1 MGEMH
6 NKINKQDYLQY
17 FLVQRDPQIFGFNIN
32 VFSTFKRI
40 VTFGCL
46 IVGQELTT
54 KAKFIT
60 LFETE
65 EELRQRVNTIKNN
78 SEYYDREVYPEL
90 FEEIDDI

>member
-1 MGEMH
+1 MEH
-6 NKINKQDYLQY
+6 NRIEKQDYLQY

-32 VFSTFKRI
+32 VFGNFKKI
-40 VTFGCL
+40 VTFGIL
-46 IVGQELTT
+46 NVGQSLTT

-90 FEEIDDI
+90 FE

>member
-1 MGEMH
+1 MAVLH
-6 NKINKQDYLQY
+6 NKIEKQDYLQY

-32 VFSTFKRI
+32 VFGTFKRI

-46 IVGQELTT
+46 RIGQELTT

-65 EELRQRVNTIKNN
+65 EELRQMVNTIKGND
-78 SEYYDREVYPEL
+78 EYYDREVYPEL
-90 FEEIDDI
+90 FEDN

>member
-1 MGEMH
+1 MAELH
-6 NKINKQDYLQY
+6 NKIDKQNYIQY

-32 VFSTFKRI
+32 VFGTFKRI

-65 EELRQRVNTIKNN
+65 EELRQKVNTIKGN

-90 FEEIDDI
+90 FEEN

>member
-1 MGEMH
+1 MAELH
-6 NKINKQDYLQY
+6 NKIDKQDYLQY
-17 FLVQRDPQIFGFNIN
+17 YLVQRDPQIFGFNVN
-32 VFSTFKRI
+32 VFGTFKRI

-46 IVGQELTT
+46 IVGQELIT